1 MKEIKDIV
9 KAAAIA
15 STENLAMVLATVV
28 KVEGSSY
35 RRPGARMLVTED
47 GQMTGAISGGCL
59 EGDALKKAILAI
71 HQRKNRL
78 VSYDTNTDEG
88 SAIGL
93 QLGCNGI
100 VHILFEYVDL
110 ERRDHPIALLR
121 RLLQQR
127 EEALLITSFSTEKQR
142 EQIGTRLLIAGSEE
156 NTSALESQLP
166 ILEEHINVAK
176 TKRQSVLALIEG
188 EGQRNEILIEYIAP
202 TVHLVVVGAGNDA
215 QPVVEMAHLLG
226 WEITVVDGRASHVN
240 ATRFPQASQLIVAPA
255 TGIITKMSVDPW
267 TVFVLMT
274 HNYSYDLTLLKELM
288 HSATI
293 YIGSLGPKTKL
304 LRMFDDIHRAGITIT
319 ESQKDKIY
327 GPVGLDIGAETSAE
341 IALAIVA
348 EIKAVLSDRPGVPL
362 KFLTTKIHAENPIII

>member
-176 TKRQSVLALIEG
+176 TKRQSVLALIEE

>member
-166 ILEEHINVAK
+166 ILEQHINVAK
-176 TKRQSVLALIEG
+176 TKRQSVLALIEE

-240 ATRFPQASQLIVAPA
+240 ATRFPQASELIVAPA
-255 TGIITKMSVDPW
+255 TGIINKMSVDPW

>member
-110 ERRDHPIALLR
+110 ERRDHPIALLQ

-156 NTSALESQLP
+156 NASALESQLP
-166 ILEEHINVAK
+166 ILEQHINVAK
-176 TKRQSVLALIEG
+176 TKRQSVLALIEE

-226 WEITVVDGRASHVN
+226 WEITVVDGRVSHVN

>member
-110 ERRDHPIALLR
+110 ERRDHPIALLQ

-127 EEALLITSFSTEKQR
+127 EEALLITSFSTDKQR

-176 TKRQSVLALIEG
+176 TKRQSVLALIEE

-226 WEITVVDGRASHVN
+226 WEITVADGRTSHVN

-255 TGIITKMSVDPW
+255 TGIITKMSIDPW

>member
-110 ERRDHPIALLR
+110 ERRDHPIALLQ

-166 ILEEHINVAK
+166 ILEQHINVAK
-176 TKRQSVLALIEG
+176 TKRQSVLALIEE
-188 EGQRNEILIEYIAP
+188 EGQKNEILIEYIAP

-240 ATRFPQASQLIVAPA
+240 ASRFPQASELIVAPA

-274 HNYSYDLTLLKELM
+274 HNYSYDVTLLKELM

-348 EIKAVLSDRPGVPL
+348 EIKAVLSDRPGAPL

>member
-110 ERRDHPIALLR
+110 ERRDHPIALLQ

-166 ILEEHINVAK
+166 ILEQHINVAK
-176 TKRQSVLALIEG
+176 TKRQSVLALIEE

>member
-166 ILEEHINVAK
+166 ILEQHINVAK
-176 TKRQSVLALIEG
+176 TKRQSVLALIEE

-240 ATRFPQASQLIVAPA
+240 ASRFPQASQLIVAPA

>member
-110 ERRDHPIALLR
+110 ERRDHPIALLQ

-176 TKRQSVLALIEG
+176 TKRQSVLALIEE

-226 WEITVVDGRASHVN
+226 WEITVADGRTSHVN

-255 TGIITKMSVDPW
+255 TGIITKMSIDPW

>member
-166 ILEEHINVAK
+166 ILEQHINVAK
-176 TKRQSVLALIEG
+176 TKRQSVLALIEE

>member
-127 EEALLITSFSTEKQR
+127 KEALLITSFSTDKQR
-142 EQIGTRLLIAGSEE
+142 EQIGTHLLIAGSEE
-156 NTSALESQLP
+156 NTLSLKSQLP

-176 TKRQSVLALIEG
+176 TKRQSVLALIEE
-188 EGQRNEILIEYIAP
+188 EGQRYEILIEYIAP

-226 WEITVVDGRASHVN
+226 WETTVVDGRASHVN

-304 LRMFDDIHRAGITIT
+304 LRMFDDIHQAGITIA

-341 IALAIVA
+341 IALAIIA

>member
-176 TKRQSVLALIEG
+176 TKRQSVLALIEE

-304 LRMFDDIHRAGITIT
+304 LRMFDDIHQAGITIA

-341 IALAIVA
+341 IALAIIA

>member
-166 ILEEHINVAK
+166 ILEQHINVAK
-176 TKRQSVLALIEG
+176 TKRQSVLALIEE

-240 ATRFPQASQLIVAPA
+240 ATRFPQASELIVAPA

>member
-127 EEALLITSFSTEKQR
+127 EEALLITSFSTDKQR

-156 NTSALESQLP
+156 NTLSLKSQLP

-176 TKRQSVLALIEG
+176 TKRQSVLALIEE
-188 EGQRNEILIEYIAP
+188 EGQRYEILIEYIAP

-226 WEITVVDGRASHVN
+226 WETTVVDGRASHVN
-240 ATRFPQASQLIVAPA
+240 ATRFPQASQLIIAPA

-304 LRMFDDIHRAGITIT
+304 LRMFDDIHQAGITIT